1 MPRPSAPLAS
11 RILTKSNVDATV
23 LHDAEGSLDKPV
35 ATNERITPAEMTGV
49 TGITGQSTDMV
60 GEQERPTDAVPLS
73 EPAVSEL
80 PPDVDIPEQ
89 LPMAQ
94 ERTLVEDNKVLH
106 RPPARERP
114 IRTRNT
120 MPDYG
125 WLAESLW
132 AKVERLKRYP
142 PIARMNRWE

>member
-1 MPRPSAPLAS
+1 MA
-11 RILTKSNVDATV
+11 
-23 LHDAEGSLDKPV
+23 
-35 ATNERITPAEMTGV
+35 
-49 TGITGQSTDMV
+49 

-73 EPAVSEL
+73 EPALSEL
-80 PPDVDIPEQ
+80 PTPNVDIPEQ

-94 ERTLVEDNKVLH
+94 ERTLVEDDKVLH
-106 RPPARERP
+106 RPPARERL

-142 PIARMNRWE
+142 PIARMNRWEGKVVLQAVIREDAGCLMWASWKARGTRCWIRTPWTCSNKSPR